1 LGKTRRNLRIFQIDI
16 SFHWTQPLKAG
27 LIDSESFKPYF
38 HTIFK
43 DATLADL
50 KIPIHITATD
60 MRGKLKYL
68 IIKQNYRCYFSFFSI
83 SWNIISMK
91 LMEKYTVTVGY

>member
-1 LGKTRRNLRIFQIDI
+1 MLGKLEEILEFFKSIYLFMETFNLK
-16 SFHWTQPLKAG
+16 KAG

-50 KIPIHITATD
+50 KIPFT
-60 MRGKLKYL
+60 LLQL
-68 IIKQNYRCYFSFFSI
+68 I
-83 SWNIISMK
+83 W
-91 LMEKYTVTVGY
+91 

>member
-1 LGKTRRNLRIFQIDI
+1 LETFNLK
-16 SFHWTQPLKAG
+16 KAG

-60 MRGKLKYL
+60 MVRGKLKIFDNQTKL
-68 IIKQNYRCYFSFFSI
+68 
-83 SWNIISMK
+83 SM
-91 LMEKYTVTVGY
+91 LF